1 MPVKAKNPC
10 EESQATTC
18 TRLIRTTVEGS
29 LSVPADSAQQNQHDG
44 QVILY
49 NDVDFDNVDF
59 ETSGYKASDPSGQS
73 RSLGHVLQPM
83 VLRHQIR
90 PPGMRH
96 FL

>member
-1 MPVKAKNPC
+1 MTTNGFKASC
-10 EESQATTC
+10 
-18 TRLIRTTVEGS
+18 
-29 LSVPADSAQQNQHDG
+29 
-44 QVILY
+44 QVSPLAFDDVDLDDVDFD
-49 NDVDFDNVDF
+49 DVDFDNVDF